1 MVWGIAEKSEANTER
16 GCVRVKIRMTIA
28 AVSMAVA
35 VAASMPATADV
46 KSPGQC
52 KKQGPSDCSGQS
64 ECHGPHFELLPNGQQ
79 KKC

>member
-1 MVWGIAEKSEANTER
+1 MKRLRLTL
-16 GCVRVKIRMTIA
+16 A
-28 AVSMAVA
+28 ALVLALAAAGMAP
-35 VAASMPATADV
+35 ASADV

-52 KKQGPSDCSGQS
+52 KKQGPSNCSGQS